1 MSKTIK
7 EIKDKNKKSEH
18 GLEYKRLPAVDIKV
32 DAEQGI
38 IEAYVSIF
46 NNVDLGG
53 DKILPGAFADS
64 LKKKLPKGVWS
75 HNWDQPVAKTVEA
88 KEDEKGLYI
97 KGQFNLDTQRG
108 KEAFSDIK
116 FGIIDE
122 FSIGF
127 RIQEYSWEKDG
138 EQEDEIRVIKKIK
151 LYEWSPV
158 LAGMNPDT
166 ELVGVKADKKVK
178 ESKVAFHK
186 IDIKK
191 NILKMYYA
199 DKTVK
204 EFPIN
209 YRYSKYLKSLD
220 NKGAKVE
227 PTQEDVKKIL
237 RIRQVVKQID
247 KGAEFLLRI
256 TK

>member
-7 EIKDKNKKSEH
+7 EIKKKLSQKSED
-18 GLEYKRLPAVDIKV
+18 EKIYKIVPISEFKV
-32 DAEQGI
+32 DAEKGI

-75 HNWDQPVAKTVEA
+75 HNWDQPIAKTLEA
-88 KEDEKGLYI
+88 REDEKGLYV
-97 KGQFNLDTQRG
+97 KGQFNMETQRG

-116 FGIIDE
+116 FGIMDE

-127 RIQEYSWEKDG
+127 GIQEYSWEMEG
-138 EQEDEIRVIKKIK
+138 EEEIRVIKKIK

-158 LAGMNPDT
+158 LAGMNPET
-166 ELVGVKADKKVK
+166 ELIAVKGDKK
-178 ESKVAFHK
+178 EAPSKIIFQK
-186 IDIKK
+186 IDSKK
-191 NILKMYYA
+191 KILKVYYA

-204 EFPIN
+204 EFPIH
-209 YRYSKYLKSLD
+209 YRYSKYIKSLD
-220 NKGAKVE
+220 KKGAKVE
-227 PTQEDVKKIL
+227 AMTDVKKII
-237 RIRQVVKQID
+237 RIRQAAKIID